1 MARHG
6 GKAANR
12 RERQRRAQRRA
23 LQRPAP
29 TARPISTDVGDA
41 VASAAESRTDTPR
54 PTPSRPSAVSRGGKA
69 DPRFAVS
76 GPSRLG
82 DRAAADYHY
91 VVRDLRS
98 IGILVGLMAAGLA
111 VATVVLGA
119 IRG

>member
-1 MARHG
+1 M
-6 GKAANR
+6 
-12 RERQRRAQRRA
+12 
-23 LQRPAP
+23 P
-29 TARPISTDVGDA
+29 TDVGDA
-41 VASAAESRTDTPR
+41 VGSAAESRADAPG
-54 PTPSRPSAVSRGGKA
+54 PAPSRPSAVPRGGRA

-91 VVRDLRS
+91 VIRDLRS

>member
-1 MARHG
+1 MR
-6 GKAANR
+6 
-12 RERQRRAQRRA
+12 
-23 LQRPAP
+23 
-29 TARPISTDVGDA
+29 
-41 VASAAESRTDTPR
+41 
-54 PTPSRPSAVSRGGKA
+54 A

-98 IGILVGLMAAGLA
+98 IGILVIFMGAGLA

-119 IRG
+119 VRG